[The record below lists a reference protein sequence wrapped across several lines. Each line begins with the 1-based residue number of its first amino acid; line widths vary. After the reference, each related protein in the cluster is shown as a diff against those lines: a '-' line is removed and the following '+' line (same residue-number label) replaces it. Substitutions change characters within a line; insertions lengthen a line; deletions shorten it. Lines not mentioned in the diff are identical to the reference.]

1 MKNTLL
7 FKDLNFPPTFKYS
20 SDSNHIPLEFYND
33 TFPIAKKIDLF
44 LGYFSS
50 NAIKVLSKSFA
61 EFVVNGGEMRIIT
74 NHVYS
79 LKDKEHLIDHNALE
93 NEDKI
98 IDIFND
104 LEKLEFELSDYGQH
118 FFDCLKYLQK
128 NKRLI
133 IQPVK
138 FNNVDLAH
146 CKRMVLY
153 DGVDYISTD
162 GSINFTLSA
171 LTKNS
176 ESFEVNVPWK
186 GEVFKKRVD
195 SEIAI
200 FEKVLNGEHLDYKH
214 ISSEDIEVVI
224 NNYGNDKNKQ
234 DLLEDSLKIDNSNFG
249 DKVKRIIKKKKERFH
264 KKLKLISSIPKFPYD
279 EPREYQKEAYLAWV
293 QNNYKGIFAMAT
305 GTGKTLT
312 SLNCIVEEF
321 KKSGEYSVIITVPTR
336 TLVSQWEQEAEKF
349 NLSNIIT
356 SANNKNWDKDLNR
369 ILFNKQY
376 GIGENNNYV
385 FITTYATFNKAKCQK
400 LIKKINSENTT
411 LIADEAHNL
420 GAATS
425 LRNLPNG
432 IKRRI
437 GLSATPERIYDDEG
451 SIKLYEFFNSFPPI
465 YTYKFSMRQAID
477 EGFLTPYYY
486 YPYFVNLDHDELE
499 QYLEITRKL
508 LKFFDFTN
516 GKFRDSATQLLIERK
531 RIVHKARNK
540 KTCLEQ
546 IFREVKLKNE
556 SLKYTFVYVPEGYDR
571 DSSEDCDSSIKEED
585 VRIINEY
592 SKIINGFGYKTYQFL
607 GETKNRDKI
616 LNQFKNGEL
625 EILTAMKALD
635 EGVDIPITKNAI
647 FCASTGNPRQFI
659 QRRGRVLRTF
669 EGKDHAN
676 IYDMVVVPSI
686 DLMINEDS
694 ELKDMEVRIFKG
706 ELKRVANFLYS
717 SENMIEVINDKI
729 REVAENYNLDIFE
742 LINENIENDK
752 LKQQ

>member
-1 MKNTLL
+1 M
-7 FKDLNFPPTFKYS
+7 FKSLNFPSTYKYS
-20 SDSNHIPLEFYND
+20 SDSDHIPLEFYND

-74 NHVYS
+74 NHVFS
-79 LKDKEHLIDHNALE
+79 LKDKENLIDYNSLKD
-93 NEDKI
+93 EDKI

-104 LEKLEFELSDYGQH
+104 LEKLEFELRDYGQH

-138 FNNVDLAH
+138 FNNVDLSH
-146 CKRMVLY
+146 CKRMILY
-153 DGVDYISTD
+153 DGFDYISTD

-176 ESFEVNVPWK
+176 ESFEVNVPWEGK
-186 GEVFKKRVD
+186 VFRKRVD
-195 SEIAI
+195 SERAI
-200 FEKVLNGEHLDYKH
+200 FEKVINGEHPDYNY
-214 ISSEDIEVVI
+214 ISSDDIEVVI
-224 NNYGNDKNKQ
+224 NNYGNDKEKQ
-234 DLLEDSLKIDNSNFG
+234 ELLEDSIKIDNSIFG

-264 KKLKLISSIPKFPYD
+264 KILKLISTIPKFPYD

-293 QNNYKGIFAMAT
+293 QNNYRGIFAMAT

-321 KKSGEYSVIITVPTR
+321 KKNGEYSVIITVPTR
-336 TLVSQWEQEAEKF
+336 TLVNQWKEEAGKF
-349 NLSNIIT
+349 NLTNIIT
-356 SANNKNWDKDLNR
+356 STNNRNWDKELNR

-385 FITTYATFNKAKCQK
+385 FITTYATFNNSKCKK
-400 LIKKINSENTT
+400 LITKIKSENTT
-411 LIADEAHNL
+411 LIADEAHNF
-420 GAATS
+420 GATIS
-425 LRNLPNG
+425 LRNLPIG

-437 GLSATPERIYDDEG
+437 GLSATPERVYDNEG
-451 SIKLYEFFNSFPPI
+451 SIKLYEFFNSFPPS
-465 YTYKFSMRQAID
+465 YTYKFSMRQAIE
-477 EGFLTPYYY
+477 EGYLTPYYY

-499 QYLEITRKL
+499 QYLEITRRL
-508 LKFFDFTN
+508 LKFFDFSN
-516 GKFRDSATQLLIERK
+516 GTYRDSATHLLIERK
-531 RIVHKARNK
+531 RIIHKARNK
-540 KTCLEQ
+540 KTCLER
-546 IFREVKLKNE
+546 IFREVKSNNE

-571 DSSEDCDSSIKEED
+571 NSSEDGDLSVGQED
-585 VRIINEY
+585 LRIINEY
-592 SKIINGFGYKTYQFL
+592 SRIINSFGYKTYQFL
-607 GETKNRDKI
+607 GETKNRDKV
-616 LNQFKNGEL
+616 LNQFKNGDL

-659 QRRGRVLRTF
+659 QRRGRVLRIH
-669 EGKDHAN
+669 EGKKYAN
-676 IYDMVVVPSI
+676 IYDMIVTPSI

-694 ELKDMEVRIFKG
+694 ELKEMEIRIFKS

-717 SENMIEVINDKI
+717 SENMIDVINNEI
-729 REVAENYNLDIFE
+729 RDVAEKYNLDVFE

-752 LKQQ
+752 LK

>member
-1 MKNTLL
+1 MKES
-7 FKDLNFPPTFKYS
+7 FKDILFPTNYKYS
-20 SDSNHIPLEFYND
+20 SDSDHIPLEFYNE
-33 TFPIAKKIDLF
+33 TFPVAKKIDLF

-50 NAIKVLSKSFA
+50 NAIKVLSNSFA

-74 NHVYS
+74 NHVFS
-79 LKDKEHLIDHNALE
+79 LKDKENLIDKSSILD
-93 NEDKI
+93 EDKI

-104 LEKLEFELSDYGQH
+104 LKKLEFELSDYGQH

-128 NKRLI
+128 NKRLT

-146 CKRMVLY
+146 CKIMVLY

-176 ESFEVNVPWK
+176 ESFEVNVPWVN
-186 GEVFKKRVD
+186 EVFKERVE
-195 SEIAI
+195 SEKEK
-200 FEKVLNGEHLDYKH
+200 FEKVFNGEHSDYKH
-214 ISSEDIEVVI
+214 ISSENIEVVI
-224 NNYGNDKNKQ
+224 NNYGNDKDKQ
-234 DLLEDSLKIDNSNFG
+234 DLLEDSLKIDNSSFG
-249 DKVKRIIKKKKERFH
+249 DKVKRIIKKKKERFQ
-264 KKLKLISSIPKFPYD
+264 KKLKLISSTPKFPYD
-279 EPREYQKEAYLAWV
+279 EPREYQKEAYIAWV
-293 QNNYKGIFAMAT
+293 KNNYKGIFAMAT

-321 KKSGEYSVIITVPTR
+321 KKTGEYSVIITVPTR
-336 TLVSQWEQEAEKF
+336 TLVSQWEQEAGKF
-349 NLSNIIT
+349 NLTNIIT
-356 SANNKNWDKDLNR
+356 SANNRNWDQDLNR

-376 GIGENNNYV
+376 EIGENNNYV
-385 FITTYATFNKAKCQK
+385 FITTYATFNKSKCQK

-425 LRNLPNG
+425 LRNLPHG

-437 GLSATPERIYDDEG
+437 GLSATPERVYDDEG
-451 SIKLYEFFNSFPPI
+451 SVKLYEFFNSFPPL
-465 YTYKFSMRQAID
+465 YTYRFSMKQAID

-499 QYLEITRKL
+499 KYLEITRKL
-508 LKFFDFTN
+508 LKFFDFAN

-556 SLKYTFVYVPEGYDR
+556 SLKYTFVYVPEGYDC
-571 DSSEDCDSSIKEED
+571 DYSENYNSAIEEED

-592 SKIINGFGYKTYQFL
+592 SKIINSFGYKTYQFL
-607 GETKNRDKI
+607 GETKNRDKV

-669 EGKDHAN
+669 KGKDHAN

-686 DLMINEDS
+686 DLMSNEDS
-694 ELKDMEVRIFKG
+694 ELKDMEIRIFKG

-717 SENMIEVINDKI
+717 SENMMEIINDKI
-729 REVAENYNLDIFE
+729 REVAEEYNLDIFE

-752 LKQQ
+752 L

>member
-1 MKNTLL
+1 MKNR
-7 FKDLNFPPTFKYS
+7 FKNINFPSKFKYS
-20 SDSNHIPLEFYND
+20 SDSEHIPLEFYND

-79 LKDKEHLIDHNALE
+79 LKDKENLIDHNALE

-128 NKRLI
+128 HKRLI

-153 DGVDYISTD
+153 DGHDYISTD

-176 ESFEVNVPWK
+176 ESFEVNAPWK
-186 GEVFKKRVD
+186 GDVFKERVD
-195 SEIAI
+195 SERAI
-200 FEKVLNGEHLDYKH
+200 FEKVLSGQHPDYIH
-214 ISSEDIEVVI
+214 ISSEKIEVVI
-224 NNYGNDKNKQ
+224 NNFGNDKNKQ
-234 DLLEDSLKIDNSNFG
+234 DLLEDSLKIDNSSFG
-249 DKVKRIIKKKKERFH
+249 DKVKRIIKKKKERFQ
-264 KKLKLISSIPKFPYD
+264 KKLKLISSTPKFPYD

-293 QNNYKGIFAMAT
+293 KNNYKGIFAMAT

-321 KKSGEYSVIITVPTR
+321 KKTGEYSVIITVPTR
-336 TLVSQWEQEAEKF
+336 TLVSQWEQEAGKF
-349 NLSNIIT
+349 NLTNIIT
-356 SANNKNWDKDLNR
+356 SANNRNWDKDLNR

-385 FITTYATFNKAKCQK
+385 FITTYATFNKVKCQK
-400 LIKKINSENTT
+400 LIKKINSGNTT

-451 SIKLYEFFNSFPPI
+451 SVKLYEFFNSFPPI

-499 QYLEITRKL
+499 QYLEISRQL
-508 LKFFDFTN
+508 LRFFDFAT
-516 GKFRDSATQLLIERK
+516 GKFRDSATQLLIKRK

-571 DSSEDCDSSIKEED
+571 DNSEDCDSSIEEED
-585 VRIINEY
+585 MRIINEY

-607 GETKNRDKI
+607 GETKNRDKV

-669 EGKDHAN
+669 KGKDHAN

-686 DLMINEDS
+686 DLMSNADS

-717 SENMIEVINDKI
+717 SENMMEVINDKI
-729 REVAENYNLDIFE
+729 RGVAEEYNLDIFE

-752 LKQQ
+752 LK

>member
-1 MKNTLL
+1 MKYFRDLL
-7 FKDLNFPPTFKYS
+7 FPPTYKYS
-20 SDSNHIPLEFYND
+20 SDSEHIPLEFYNE

-79 LKDKEHLIDHNALE
+79 LKDKENLIDNSSLTD
-93 NEDKI
+93 EDKI

-128 NKRLI
+128 NKRLT

-146 CKRMVLY
+146 CKIMVLY
-153 DGVDYISTD
+153 DGADYISTD

-176 ESFEVNVPWK
+176 ESFEVNVPWVNK
-186 GEVFKKRVD
+186 VFKERVE
-195 SEIAI
+195 SEKEK
-200 FEKVLNGEHLDYKH
+200 FEKVFNGEHPDYKH
-214 ISSEDIEVVI
+214 ISSENIEVVI

-234 DLLEDSLKIDNSNFG
+234 DLLEDSLKIENSTFG
-249 DKVKRIIKKKKERFH
+249 DKVKRIIKKKKERFY
-264 KKLKLISSIPKFPYD
+264 KKLKLISSTPKFPYD
-279 EPREYQKEAYLAWV
+279 EPREYQKEAYLEWV
-293 QNNYKGIFAMAT
+293 KNDYKGIFAMAT

-336 TLVSQWEQEAEKF
+336 TLVSQWEQEAGKF

-356 SANNKNWDKDLNR
+356 SANNRNWDKDLNR

-376 GIGENNNYV
+376 GIGANNNYV
-385 FITTYATFNKAKCQK
+385 FITTYATFNKPKCQK
-400 LIKKINSENTT
+400 LINKINSENTT
-411 LIADEAHNL
+411 LIADEAHNF

-425 LRNLPNG
+425 LRNLPHG

-437 GLSATPERIYDDEG
+437 GLSATPERIYDEEG
-451 SIKLYEFFNSFPPI
+451 SIKLYEFFNSFPPV

-508 LKFFDFTN
+508 LKFFDFAN
-516 GKFRDSATQLLIERK
+516 GKFRESATQLLIERK

-546 IFREVKLKNE
+546 IFREVKLNNG
-556 SLKYTFVYVPEGYDR
+556 SLKYTFVYVPEGYNR
-571 DSSEDCDSSIKEED
+571 DSSEDSDSSIDEED
-585 VRIINEY
+585 IRIINEY

-706 ELKRVANFLYS
+706 ELRRIANFLYS
-717 SENMIEVINDKI
+717 SENMMEVINDKI
-729 REVAENYNLDIFE
+729 REVAENYNLDVFE

-752 LKQQ
+752 LK